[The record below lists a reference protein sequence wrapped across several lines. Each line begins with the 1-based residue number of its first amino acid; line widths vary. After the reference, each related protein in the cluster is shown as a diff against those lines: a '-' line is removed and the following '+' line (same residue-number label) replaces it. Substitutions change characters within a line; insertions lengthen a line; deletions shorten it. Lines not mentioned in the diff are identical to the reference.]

1 MPQGSNQFGYNDQVR
16 EGINSTLAT
25 YAPGEDLEIVFD
37 VKEILVSGQESME
50 TFTQLFLVF
59 GSFSVIAGVVLVINI
74 FTMLGEERKSE
85 MGMARAL
92 GMRRAD
98 LRRLLTYEGL
108 LYALAASAVGSLVG
122 LGLAYLLVYAIEGIF
137 SFGDVKLTE
146 YFYFTPFGLIVAFVA
161 GFLLTLVTVYFTTR
175 RISLLNIV
183 RAIRNIP
190 EPPVERKDRR
200 AFMLGV
206 MALVGGTLIMVL
218 GVLSE
223 QAGAAYSGLSL
234 MTLSL
239 GLILRRFIGD
249 RPAWSIAGR
258 RHSAGMDALS
268 GGFRDL
274 PRHHRRHRDVH
285 RQRAVHGGRDH

>member
-1 MPQGSNQFGYNDQVR
+1 
-16 EGINSTLAT
+16 
-25 YAPGEDLEIVFD
+25 
-37 VKEILVSGQESME
+37 ME

-137 SFGDVKLTE
+137 SFGDVKLTQF
-146 YFYFTPFGLIVAFVA
+146 FYFTPFGLIVAFVA

-200 AFMLGV
+200 AFILGV
-206 MALVGGTLIMVL
+206 TALIGGTLIMVL
-218 GVLSE
+218 GLLSE

-249 RPAWSIAGR
+249 RPASSIAGVA
-258 RHSAGMDALS
+258 SLLVWMPYPGDFEIFPNTTGGIEMFIVSGLFMVAGASDLGRFQFSFLGVVHNQALPHQ
-268 GGFRDL
+268 GKL
-274 PRHHRRHRDVH
+274 
-285 RQRAVHGGRDH
+285 